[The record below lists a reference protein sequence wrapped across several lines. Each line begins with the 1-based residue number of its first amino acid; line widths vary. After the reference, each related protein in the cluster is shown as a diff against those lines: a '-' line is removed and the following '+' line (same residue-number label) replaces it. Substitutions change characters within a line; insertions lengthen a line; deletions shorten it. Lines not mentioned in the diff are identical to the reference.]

1 MGEKK
6 YNLNFMAPA
15 PWGLK
20 GGATAIN
27 INAIFKK
34 NLYSWASSSQTAG
47 MIVIS
52 IELSTKN
59 SEIHGRSVR
68 GSGARV
74 GLNDYIVKMH

>member
-6 YNLNFMAPA
+6 HNLNFIAPV

-20 GGATAIN
+20 GGAKAIN
-27 INAIFKK
+27 INAIFEKILLLDIK
-34 NLYSWASSSQTAG
+34 QSNCWRDCNKHWAPYQ
-47 MIVIS
+47 
-52 IELSTKN
+52 N
-59 SEIHGRSVR
+59 SEIHGPSVR

>member
-20 GGATAIN
+20 GGAKAIN

-34 NLYSWASSSQTAG
+34 NLYTWT
-47 MIVIS
+47 
-52 IELSTKN
+52 
-59 SEIHGRSVR
+59 
-68 GSGARV
+68 
-74 GLNDYIVKMH
+74 